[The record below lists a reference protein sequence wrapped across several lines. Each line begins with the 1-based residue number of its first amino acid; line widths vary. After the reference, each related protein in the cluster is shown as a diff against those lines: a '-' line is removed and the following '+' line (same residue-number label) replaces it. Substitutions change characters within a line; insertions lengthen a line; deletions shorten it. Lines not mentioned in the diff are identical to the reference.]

1 MEIAYTSESEILKF
15 LHAGDIARLL
25 SILIKKLFINNMSS
39 LAKIREQ
46 ILAGGGAYH
55 PPPPKANTVVTL
67 EKPIAIHQ
75 KPERDSDSDSEEEIW
90 EPSETQ
96 DETLA
101 SMDFFEEGHFTS
113 LKKNEKKESYKNFID
128 WLDAETSM
136 IIDQETAKLDL
147 LFE

>member
-1 MEIAYTSESEILKF
+1 
-15 LHAGDIARLL
+15 
-25 SILIKKLFINNMSS
+25 MSS

-55 PPPPKANTVVTL
+55 PPPPKANTAVTL
-67 EKPIAIHQ
+67 DKPFAIHQ

-96 DETLA
+96 DATLA
-101 SMDFFEEGHFTS
+101 SMDFFESSHYDS
-113 LKKNEKKESYKNFID
+113 LKKKEKKESYKNFID

-136 IIDQETAKLDL
+136 IIEEETAKLDM